1 MMNPAKFTHNFSN
14 FLPQCTLIITVLSI
28 FTTTVST
35 KAQMIDSLD
44 QVMIDSALTLLK
56 LSPDELG
63 FDKAWVKDDTFKL
76 AVVERYLNDP
86 YNFPNYV
93 DETQTAVD
101 SFSRKPYELLEYI
114 SNQLKVDP
122 DERDI
127 NPLPKLTQNYNP
139 ADPFAL
145 WLAAIETAE
154 PARRAFYSELDSL
167 ELHDLIMAAPVLWN
181 EAEDSVK
188 SLIEGSWQREA
199 GFPADTSREVNTD
212 YILDSIKKLKMKE
225 LMRAGMIVAPAAQMM
240 ARGFGKEG
248 YQGAKADI
256 SVEGVSGSVLYY
268 QETEWGKFIIGGV
281 DDNVYNADFAV
292 IMDAGGDDVYRGRTG
307 GAMGELGHPY
317 SLVIDLNGDDYYDAS
332 GLDVAHGAGFLG
344 IGILIDRGGDD
355 VYRSSSYS
363 QGVGYFGIGIL
374 ADHGGADDRR
384 GGHFMQGAGHCGVGI
399 LLDDGDELSDDRY
412 LSSCWSQ
419 GFAST
424 FGYGLL
430 YDDGG
435 DDTYKAGGVYYHA
448 PLLPHDYRSFSA
460 GFGMGWRPRAGGGIG
475 ALYDKGDGNDFYEQ
489 EVMSIGSSYWYSI
502 GILIEGG
509 GNDSYNLAQY
519 GIGSGIHLSLGAM
532 YDMSGDDQYHSRNGV
547 VGATP
552 HDLSVGI
559 MVDGDGDDFYTVSDG
574 WGASLT
580 NSYGLFIDR
589 LGNDTYATR
598 GKGYSFGK
606 PRWARGFA
614 GAAIFLDLEGTDVY
628 PGTETARDSSI
639 WIRSGWGIGIDLA
652 RDVPTEKEEPIGE
665 IILTAEDSLRS
676 VEELYEEASA
686 WEVGSARESVKRA
699 RTALFTKIDEALVYI
714 VENKLDTK
722 DGLEMRLLDQ
732 IVKEV
737 PDSAGVLLIAK
748 LPEAADNPNP
758 LMLGNTVRLLGSIKT
773 KAAVEPLLKLL
784 KKRQN
789 KVSWNRIIGAL
800 GSIGEP
806 EAAEPISGFMDD
818 PLERRRLA
826 VLGALNKLKEPSTL
840 NAVIAGLDDDLFTVR
855 SAAIISAA
863 AFGHQVLPDI
873 DEFMNGNAVRYP
885 ENGLYVLGRITRSL
899 IDSTDIVSAEVKYKV
914 SLIMEGYLSNNDV
927 QLRAAAV
934 AELYRMGKDE
944 TRIMIKRR
952 MEAEFSPVVLA
963 AFDRVAG

>member
-1 MMNPAKFTHNFSN
+1 
-14 FLPQCTLIITVLSI
+14 L
-28 FTTTVST
+28 
-35 KAQMIDSLD
+35 
-44 QVMIDSALTLLK
+44 
-56 LSPDELG
+56 
-63 FDKAWVKDDTFKL
+63 
-76 AVVERYLNDP
+76 R
-86 YNFPNYV
+86 
-93 DETQTAVD
+93 VD
-101 SFSRKPYELLEYI
+101 SNEKP
-114 SNQLKVDP
+114 
-122 DERDI
+122 I
-127 NPLPKLTQNYNP
+127 NPLPPLKRDYDP

-145 WLAAIETAE
+145 WLAALKTAE
-154 PARRAFYSELDSL
+154 PARIAFYEELDSL

-188 SLIEGSWQREA
+188 SLLEGSWQNEF
-199 GFPADTSREVNTD
+199 GLSVDTSREVNID
-212 YILDSIKKLKMKE
+212 YILDSIKKLKMNE
-225 LMRAGMIVAPAAQMM
+225 LMRAGMIVAPAAQVM
-240 ARGFGKEG
+240 AISFGENG
-248 YQGAKADI
+248 YLGATGDI
-256 SVEGVSGSVLYY
+256 TVEGVTGSVLYY
-268 QETEWGKFIIGGV
+268 QETEWGNFVIGGP
-281 DDNVYNADFAV
+281 DDNVYNGDFAL

-317 SLVIDLNGDDYYDAS
+317 SLVIDLSGDDYYDAR

-344 IGILIDRGGDD
+344 IGILIDRAGDD
-355 VYRSSSYS
+355 VYRSGSYS

-399 LLDDGDELSDDRY
+399 LLDEGDETSDDRY
-412 LSSCWSQ
+412 LASCWSQ

-430 YDDGG
+430 FDDGG
-435 DDTYKAGGVYYHA
+435 DDTYKAGGVFRHA
-448 PLLPHDYRSFSA
+448 PLLPNDHLSFSA

-475 ALYDKGDGNDFYEQ
+475 VLYDNGDGNDFYEQ

-519 GIGSGIHLSLGAM
+519 GMGSGIHLSLGAM
-532 YDMSGDDQYHSRNGV
+532 YDISGDDQYHSRNGV

-559 MVDGDGDDFYTVSDG
+559 MVDGAGDDFYTVSDG

-628 PGTETARDSSI
+628 PGTEAARDSSI

-652 RDVPTEKEEPIGE
+652 RDVPTEKEEPIGD
-665 IILTAEDSLRS
+665 IILTAEDSLKS
-676 VEELYEEASA
+676 VEDLYEGASA

-699 RTALFTKIDEALVYI
+699 RTALFTKIDEALVYVI
-714 VENKLDTK
+714 ENKLDTK
-722 DGLEMRLLDQ
+722 SSLEMRLLDQ

-737 PDSAGVLLIAK
+737 PDSAGVLLVAK
-748 LPEAADNPNP
+748 LPEAADDPNP
-758 LMLGNTVRLLGSIKT
+758 LMLGNTVRLLGSIKA
-773 KAAVEPLLKLL
+773 KSAVEPLLKLL
-784 KKRQN
+784 KRKRN
-789 KVSWNRIIGAL
+789 KISWNRIISTL
-800 GSIGEP
+800 GSIGET
-806 EAAEPISGFMDD
+806 EAAGPISRFMDD

-840 NAVIAGLDDDLFTVR
+840 HAVITGLDDELFTVR
-855 SAAIISAA
+855 SSAVISAA
-863 AFGHQVLPDI
+863 AFGHQVIPDI
-873 DEFMNGNAVRYP
+873 AEFMNGDKVRYP
-885 ENGLYVLGRITRSL
+885 ENGLLVLGRIAKSL
-899 IDSTDIVSAEVKYKV
+899 KDSTDIESAEVKYKV
-914 SLIMEGYLSNNDV
+914 SLIMEGYLSNDDV

-944 TRIMIKRR
+944 TRSMIRRR

-963 AFDRVAG
+963 AFERVVRDAK